1 MEGDAA
7 ERLIIKVKLE
17 IEDTSW
23 VQKLEPTWRNEVI
36 DIKSMYSHAH
46 PKAHRPDKGRVAN
59 AYLRWIIENYH
70 HLPET
75 MIFLPPRDAFE
86 QDPLDL
92 RSTILKLQ
100 IPFIQTSGYANLHCP
115 TQKSRTTCNNKV
127 LEPVKPSYELRTL
140 EAKIPDV
147 WREWFGNRTE
157 VPDRIATVLGA
168 QFAVSRAQVQNRGV
182 EEYLKIWTWLNKT
195 IMDDD
200 SSGLVFE
207 YMWHIVFGKEAIF
220 CPERKRCQCELYGR
234 CEDL

>member
-1 MEGDAA
+1 M
-7 ERLIIKVKLE
+7 V
-17 IEDTSW
+17 
-23 VQKLEPTWRNEVI
+23 
-36 DIKSMYSHAH
+36 
-46 PKAHRPDKGRVAN
+46 
-59 AYLRWIIENYH
+59 
-70 HLPET
+70 
-75 MIFLPPRDAFE
+75 FLPPKDAFE

-92 RSTILKLQ
+92 RSTIPKLQ
-100 IPFIQTSGYANLHCP
+100 IPFIQTSGYASLHCP
-115 TQKSRTTCNNKV
+115 THKSRTTCNNKV

-200 SSGLVFE
+200 SSGLVLE

-220 CPERKRCQCELYGR
+220 CPERERCQCELYGR